1 MRQKEKIVFTIDKTR
16 VTEHEYITVR
26 WECGMPDQ
34 VSLTVED
41 GTRQVFQLGDSGT
54 KVIEASG
61 NTDIIRLTLRASV
74 KGNVYHK
81 ELSVKV
87 RHRDAKSG
95 KGHRSSRRQRERKP
109 TSVISNIKNWWDE
122 GIYRVRTT
130 WSYLPENKKLAL
142 ETIGLM
148 CCVMLLAPISPKL
161 VYWGIIA
168 VITFLTWVIYRQ

>member
-1 MRQKEKIVFTIDKTR
+1 MRQKENIVFTIDKTR

-122 GIYRVRTT
+122 GIYRGQDHMEL
-130 WSYLPENKKLAL
+130 SA
-142 ETIGLM
+142 
-148 CCVMLLAPISPKL
+148 
-161 VYWGIIA
+161 
-168 VITFLTWVIYRQ
+168 